1 MFGALWTNTDMKEKT
16 IDTKHKAVVC
26 PKAHGRLL
34 LKTEAN
40 MKTVDRI
47 RAEIVKLYRT
57 DPNIH
62 IDVSMNRPRVR
73 ISNQEARIKSVYPHI
88 FNIETQGKC
97 YSVQYTEILTKN
109 VRIVE
114 LEEHNV

>member
-1 MFGALWTNTDMKEKT
+1 
-16 IDTKHKAVVC
+16 
-26 PKAHGRLL
+26 
-34 LKTEAN
+34 

-73 ISNQEARIKSVYPHI
+73 ISNQEARIKVFIRI
-88 FNIETQGKC
+88 F
-97 YSVQYTEILTKN
+97 
-109 VRIVE
+109 
-114 LEEHNV
+114 